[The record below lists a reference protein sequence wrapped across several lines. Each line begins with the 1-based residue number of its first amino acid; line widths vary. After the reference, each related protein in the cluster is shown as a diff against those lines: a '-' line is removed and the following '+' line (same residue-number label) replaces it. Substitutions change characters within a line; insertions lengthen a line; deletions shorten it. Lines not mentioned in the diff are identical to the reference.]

1 MKRTI
6 RISLTILTA
15 VLLVLLLLLLSTNLS
30 SVRPAISI
38 AQKHL
43 DSLVALQDLADQQ
56 GEFPVGAL
64 MIYKDS
70 IIGAGYN
77 TFRKENDPL
86 GHAEINAFD
95 SIFAGMSYF
104 EFRGLSR
111 DSLVLITSYEPC
123 PMCKGVINH
132 LDIRKIYYMQ
142 PKKFRLRMKYLRKE
156 LSFNLKTRRI
166 KAPEDQ

>member
-15 VLLVLLLLLLSTNLS
+15 ILLGLLLLLLSTNLS
-30 SVRPAISI
+30 TIRPTITI
-38 AQKHL
+38 EQRHL
-43 DSLVALQDLADQQ
+43 DSLVALQDLADKQ
-56 GEFPVGAL
+56 GEYPVSAL
-64 MIYKDS
+64 VIYKDR

-77 TFRKENDPL
+77 TFRMDNDPL
-86 GHAEINAFD
+86 GHAEINAFENV
-95 SIFAGMSYF
+95 FTGMDYF
-104 EFRGLSR
+104 EFRSLSR
-111 DSLVLITSYEPC
+111 DSLVLISSYEPC

-142 PKKFRLRMKYLRKE
+142 PKKFRLRLKYLRKE